1 MMSLKEIETEEIIEN
16 FELLE
21 DWEDKYIYLIELGER
36 IEKFNPDEKKPEYL
50 IEGCVSKVWITKDYD
65 GELLHFGAESE
76 SQIVKG
82 LVALLLILFSGK
94 KPEKILKTDEK
105 ELFLELDLEAHLSGN
120 RANGLR
126 AIVAQM
132 KKYAREISD

>member
-1 MMSLKEIETEEIIEN
+1 MSLKEIEIEEIVDN
-16 FELLE
+16 FDLLE
-21 DWEDKYIYLIELGER
+21 DWEDKYIYLIELGEK

-50 IEGCVSKVWITKDYD
+50 IEGCVSKVWITNTFD
-65 GELLHFGAESE
+65 GDQLHFGAESE

-94 KPEKILKTDEK
+94 NPKEILETDEK
-105 ELFLELDLEAHLSGN
+105 ELFSELDLVSHLSGN

-126 AIVAQM
+126 AIVARM
-132 KKYAREISD
+132 KKYAREISN